1 MEIKLSGRYTWEAI
15 HRVSLINI
23 VLPLMFP
30 TSRIEPGRMGLPENN
45 NKYKAEYTNTQQ
57 DLLDKKIRLDM
68 QGFSTIG
75 FVLLK
80 ATKS

>member
-57 DLLDKKIRLDM
+57 DLLDKKNKTRHASLFDYWVC
-68 QGFSTIG
+68 F
-75 FVLLK
+75 
-80 ATKS
+80 AKSD